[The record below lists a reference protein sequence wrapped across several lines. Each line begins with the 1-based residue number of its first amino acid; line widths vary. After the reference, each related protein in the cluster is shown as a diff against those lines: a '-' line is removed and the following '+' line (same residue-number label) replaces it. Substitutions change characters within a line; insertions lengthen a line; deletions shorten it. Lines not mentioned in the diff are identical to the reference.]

1 MTENK
6 SNSIKILI
14 PILFSFFVM
23 GMVDIVGLSTNYLKK
38 DFSLDELTS
47 SIIPMMVFF
56 WFAIFSIP
64 TGLLMNRIG
73 RKKTVLL
80 AILIECISLILPF
93 FFYDFYVVI
102 FSFALLGIGN
112 TILQVSLNP
121 LVASIVH
128 DSKLA
133 GTLTFG
139 QFIKAVS
146 SFVGPIIASM
156 AVKNYGDWKLIL
168 LVFAITSLVSFF
180 WLYLVPIKREENVDT
195 KQASFGNTLGLLKDS
210 LILQMFLGI
219 LLIVG
224 IDVCMNVNTPQLL
237 EQRLGFTTDDAT
249 LGSSLYFGART
260 FGAFLG
266 SILLLKINPSK
277 FMKINML
284 IAVPAFLMLMFLS
297 DKWLLF
303 AAVFIIG
310 LTCANVFSIIFSV
323 AMQYRPQKAN
333 EISSLMIMG
342 VAGGAVVTPLVGV
355 VAKHF
360 GLGISFG
367 VLLLSAA
374 YIYILS
380 LKFEK
385 KS

>member
-1 MTENK
+1 MTANK
-6 SNSIKILI
+6 SNSVKILI

-56 WFAIFSIP
+56 WFAVFSIP

-80 AILIECISLILPF
+80 AILIGCISLILPF
-93 FFYDFYVVI
+93 FFYNLYVVI

-121 LVASIVH
+121 LAASVVD

-139 QFIKAVS
+139 QFIKAVC
-146 SFVGPIIASM
+146 SFVGPIIASV
-156 AVKNYGDWKLIL
+156 AVKNFGDWKLIL
-168 LVFAITSLVSFF
+168 PVFAATSLISFI
-180 WLYLVPIKREENVDT
+180 WLYYAPIKKEENVDT
-195 KQASFGNTLGLLKDS
+195 KQASFTNTLGLLKDS
-210 LILQMFLGI
+210 FILQMFLGI

-237 EQRLGFTTDDAT
+237 EQRLGLTTDDAT

-260 FGAFLG
+260 LGAFVG
-266 SILLLKINPSK
+266 SILLLKISPSK
-277 FMKINML
+277 FMKVNI
-284 IAVPAFLMLMFLS
+284 IVAVPAFLVLMFLTEN
-297 DKWLLF
+297 WLLF
-303 AAVFIIG
+303 AAVFTIG

-342 VAGGAVVTPLVGV
+342 VAGGAIVTPLVGL
-355 VAKHF
+355 VAKYF
-360 GLGISFG
+360 GLGIGFG
-367 VLLLSAA
+367 VLLLSAV
-374 YIYILS
+374 YIYLLS

>member
-1 MTENK
+1 MTNK
-6 SNSIKILI
+6 SNTIKILI
-14 PILFSFFVM
+14 PIFFSFFVM

-38 DFSLDELTS
+38 DFALDELTS

-80 AILIECISLILPF
+80 AIVIECISLLLPF
-93 FFYDFYVVI
+93 FFYNFYVVV

-121 LVASIVH
+121 LVASIVD

-156 AVKNYGDWKLIL
+156 AVKSYGDWKLIFI
-168 LVFAITSLVSFF
+168 VFALTSFISLI
-180 WLYLVPIKREENVDT
+180 WLYAVPIIKEENIDIKHT
-195 KQASFGNTLGLLKDS
+195 SFANTLSLLKDN
-210 LILQMFLGI
+210 LILRMFLGI

-237 EQRLGFTTDDAT
+237 EHRLGFTTEDAT

-260 FGAFLG
+260 LGAFIG
-266 SILLLKINPSK
+266 SILLLKINPAK
-277 FMKINML
+277 FMKINMI
-284 IAVPAFLMLMFLS
+284 IAVPAFLILMFLGG
-297 DKWLLF
+297 KWALF
-303 AAVFIIG
+303 AAVFIVG
-310 LTCANVFSIIFSV
+310 VTCANVFSVIFSV
-323 AMQYRPQKAN
+323 AMQYRPEKAN

-355 VAKHF
+355 VAKHL

-367 VLLLSAA
+367 ILLLSAV
-374 YIYILS
+374 YIFLLS

-385 KS
+385 KP

>member
-1 MTENK
+1 MTNK
-6 SNSIKILI
+6 SNTIKVLI
-14 PILFSFFVM
+14 PIFFSFFVM

-64 TGLLMNRIG
+64 TGILMNRIG
-73 RKKTVLL
+73 RKNTVLL
-80 AILIECISLILPF
+80 AIFIECISLLLPF
-93 FFYDFYVVI
+93 FFYDFYVIV

-112 TILQVSLNP
+112 TILQVSLNS
-121 LVASIVH
+121 LVASIVS
-128 DSKLA
+128 DDKLA

-156 AVKNYGDWKLIL
+156 AVRNFGDWKLIFI
-168 LVFAITSLVSFF
+168 VFALTSFISLA
-180 WLYLVPIKREENVDT
+180 WLYFVPIKKEENVGV
-195 KQASFGNTLGLLKDS
+195 KQTSFGSTLGLLKDS
-210 LILQMFLGI
+210 LILRMFLGI

-237 EQRLGFTTDDAT
+237 EFRLGFSTEDAT

-260 FGAFLG
+260 LGAFVG

-277 FMKINML
+277 FMKINMI
-284 IAVPAFLMLMFLS
+284 IAIPAFLMLMFLGE
-297 DKWLLF
+297 KWSLF
-303 AAVFIIG
+303 AAVVIVGI
-310 LTCANVFSIIFSV
+310 TCANVFSVIFSV
-323 AMQYRPQKAN
+323 AMQYRPEKAN

-342 VAGGAVVTPLVGV
+342 VAGGAVVTPLVGI
-355 VAKHF
+355 VAKNL
-360 GLGISFG
+360 GLGLSFG
-367 VLLLSAA
+367 VLLLSAV
-374 YIYILS
+374 YIYLLS
-380 LKFEK
+380 VKFEK
-385 KS
+385 NKS

>member
-1 MTENK
+1 MTANK
-6 SNSIKILI
+6 SNTIKILI

-56 WFAIFSIP
+56 WFAVFSIP

-80 AILIECISLILPF
+80 AILIECVSLALPF
-93 FFYDFYVVI
+93 FFYDFYVVV

-121 LVASIVH
+121 LVASIVN
-128 DSKLA
+128 DNKLA

-156 AVKNYGDWKLIL
+156 AVRNYGDWKLIL
-168 LVFAITSLVSFF
+168 IVFAITSLISFV
-180 WLYLVPIKREENVDT
+180 WLYLVPIKKEENMDAT
-195 KQASFGNTLGLLKDS
+195 QASFTNTLGLLQDS

-237 EQRLGFTTDDAT
+237 EQRLGFSTEDAT

-260 FGAFLG
+260 LGAFLG
-266 SILLLKINPSK
+266 SIILLKVDPSK
-277 FMKINML
+277 FMKINM
-284 IAVPAFLMLMFLS
+284 IVAIPTFLVLMFLGE
-297 DKWLLF
+297 KWMLF

-310 LTCANVFSIIFSV
+310 LTCANVFSVIFSL

-367 VLLLSAA
+367 VLLLSAL
-374 YIYILS
+374 YIYLLS
-380 LKFEK
+380 RKFDK